1 MVGVK
6 TEQHFAIYKC
16 NKYPEKVFINQQL
29 TRGFYMM
36 ITKEDKSGIIE
47 MLDAIRESGQMN
59 MFETPRWLVDNGYID
74 SKIDALLLVMEW
86 MKCEVDEH
94 DLMNEGELL

>member
-1 MVGVK
+1 
-6 TEQHFAIYKC
+6 
-16 NKYPEKVFINQQL
+16 
-29 TRGFYMM
+29 MM

-94 DLMNEGELL
+94 DLMNEGELTYE

>member
-1 MVGVK
+1 
-6 TEQHFAIYKC
+6 
-16 NKYPEKVFINQQL
+16 
-29 TRGFYMM
+29 MM

-74 SKIDALLLVMEW
+74 SKIDARLLVMEW
-86 MKCEVDEH
+86 MKSEVDEH
-94 DLMNEGELL
+94 DLMNEGELTYE

>member
-1 MVGVK
+1 
-6 TEQHFAIYKC
+6 
-16 NKYPEKVFINQQL
+16 
-29 TRGFYMM
+29 MM

-74 SKIDALLLVMEW
+74 SKIDARLLVMEW
-86 MKCEVDEH
+86 MKNEVDEH
-94 DLMNEGELL
+94 DLMNEGELTYE

>member
-1 MVGVK
+1 
-6 TEQHFAIYKC
+6 
-16 NKYPEKVFINQQL
+16 
-29 TRGFYMM
+29 MM

-86 MKCEVDEH
+86 MKSEVDEC
-94 DLMNEGELL
+94 DLMNEGELTYE

>member
-1 MVGVK
+1 
-6 TEQHFAIYKC
+6 
-16 NKYPEKVFINQQL
+16 
-29 TRGFYMM
+29 MM
-36 ITKEDKSGIIE
+36 LTKEDKSGIME
-47 MLDAIRESGQMN
+47 MLDAIRETGQMN

>member
-1 MVGVK
+1 
-6 TEQHFAIYKC
+6 
-16 NKYPEKVFINQQL
+16 
-29 TRGFYMM
+29 MM

-74 SKIDALLLVMEW
+74 SKIDARLLVMEW
-86 MKCEVDEH
+86 MKSEVDEH
-94 DLMNEGELL
+94 DLMNEGELLSKIM

>member
-1 MVGVK
+1 
-6 TEQHFAIYKC
+6 
-16 NKYPEKVFINQQL
+16 
-29 TRGFYMM
+29 MM

-86 MKCEVDEH
+86 MKCK
-94 DLMNEGELL
+94 

>member
-1 MVGVK
+1 
-6 TEQHFAIYKC
+6 
-16 NKYPEKVFINQQL
+16 
-29 TRGFYMM
+29 MM

-74 SKIDALLLVMEW
+74 SKINARLLVMEW
-86 MKCEVDEH
+86 MKSEVDEH
-94 DLMNEGELL
+94 DLMNEGELTYE

>member
-1 MVGVK
+1 
-6 TEQHFAIYKC
+6 
-16 NKYPEKVFINQQL
+16 
-29 TRGFYMM
+29 MM
-36 ITKEDKSGIIE
+36 ITKEDKSGIME

-74 SKIDALLLVMEW
+74 SKIDARLLVMEW

-94 DLMNEGELL
+94 DLMNEGELTYE